1 MSHITDGQLTDG
13 QLMRIAMDM
22 TSKSYA
28 PFSKFHVGA
37 ALLGK
42 NGVVYTGCNVEN
54 SSFGGTICAER
65 TAFVKAVSEGC
76 RSFEKIAIVAA
87 PGDAECADGADCAGS
102 ENSTGGTRTEAKT
115 FVEAWP
121 CGICRQFMQEFCDAD
136 FVIITGSGED
146 AMRTMTMAE
155 ILPEGFRL

>member
-1 MSHITDGQLTDG
+1 MSNITDG

-76 RSFEKIAIVAA
+76 RSFEKIAIVAS
-87 PGDAECADGADCAGS
+87 PGDAEGTEGGANSADAADCTDAADAA
-102 ENSTGGTRTEAKT
+102 RTAAKT